1 MSATL
6 LNAVK
11 LASETWKNGFNTQDA
26 QQCAAQYEANAT
38 MNARPFGE
46 FVGRDAIE
54 AFWQNLINE
63 GFNSV
68 EYIEPQFS
76 VVDNSTV
83 LITSAWKMNKA
94 HGVIHKELWVLQD
107 DGSAKLS
114 DDDFEVL
121 G

>member
-1 MSATL
+1 MSDKL

-11 LASETWKNGFNTQDA
+11 LASETWKAGFNTQNA
-26 QQCAAQYEANAT
+26 KQCASQYEVNAV

-46 FVGRDAIE
+46 FVGRAAIE
-54 AFWQNLINE
+54 AFWQNLIND

-68 EYIEPQFS
+68 EYVEPNFT
-76 VVDNSTV
+76 VVDEKSV
-83 LITSAWKMNKA
+83 LLTSSWKMNKA
-94 HGVIHKELWVLQD
+94 HGVIHKELWVMQD
-107 DGSAKLS
+107 DGSALLA

>member
-1 MSATL
+1 MSTTL

-11 LASETWKNGFNTQDA
+11 LASETWKSGFNSQDA
-26 QQCAAQYEANAT
+26 KQCAGQYEANAT

-54 AFWQNLINE
+54 GFWQNLINE

-68 EYIEPQFS
+68 EYIEPNFS
-76 VVDNSTV
+76 VVDEKTV
-83 LITSAWKMNKA
+83 LLTSSWKMNKA
-94 HGVIHKELWVLQD
+94 HGVIHKELWVLQQ
-107 DGSAKLS
+107 DGSAKLAG
-114 DDDFEVL
+114 DDFEVL

>member
-1 MSATL
+1 MPSTL
-6 LNAVK
+6 LDAVK
-11 LASETWKNGFNTQDA
+11 LASETWKNGFNNQDA
-26 QQCAAQYEANAT
+26 KQCAGQYEVNAT

-63 GFNSV
+63 GFDSV
-68 EYIEPQFS
+68 EYIEPNFS
-76 VVDNSTV
+76 IVDDKTV
-83 LITSAWKMNKA
+83 LLTSSWKMNKA
-94 HGVIHKELWVLQD
+94 HGVIHKELWVLQQ
-107 DGSAKLS
+107 DGTAKLA